1 MERIIQEITTLSTI
15 SHGKEILYFNRS
27 WRIHSGS
34 VYWET
39 MGKAFDKWE
48 LSEENEKKD
57 NEFEKYLKS
66 LKGVELYIS
75 TQIYVRVFENPEF
88 PGDEMLATL
97 LEEADKYIG
106 VMLENFGGGD
116 DSYFDYVPD
125 LSEQIQM
132 LLYQIPNCP
141 EKDALIEKWEKGIR
155 QEYLA
160 DDNNEYIED
169 ENELQEM
176 IQWMRSKVIG
186 RNHDQVL
193 TCKNVLEA
201 WDEFNKEDHE

>member
-1 MERIIQEITTLSTI
+1 MEKKFYILTEVGEYTPDQFI
-15 SHGKEILYFNRS
+15 GKQ
-27 WRIHSGS
+27 W
-34 VYWET
+34 V
-39 MGKAFDKWE
+39 KAFDKWE

-116 DSYFDYVPD
+116 DPYFDYVPD

-141 EKDALIEKWEKGIR
+141 EKDVLIEKWEKGIR

>member
-1 MERIIQEITTLSTI
+1 MEKKFYILTEVGEYTPDQFI
-15 SHGKEILYFNRS
+15 GKQ
-27 WRIHSGS
+27 W
-34 VYWET
+34 V
-39 MGKAFDKWE
+39 KAFDKWE

-97 LEEADKYIG
+97 LEEADRYIG

>member
-1 MERIIQEITTLSTI
+1 MEKKFYILTEIGEYTPDQFI
-15 SHGKEILYFNRS
+15 GEQ
-27 WRIHSGS
+27 W
-34 VYWET
+34 V
-39 MGKAFDKWE
+39 KAFDKWE
-48 LSEENEKKD
+48 LSEEDEKKD

-66 LKGVELYIS
+66 LKGVELDMS
-75 TQIYVRVFENPEF
+75 TQIYVRTFENPEF

-97 LEEADKYIG
+97 LKEADKYIE

-141 EKDALIEKWEKGIR
+141 EKDALIEKWEKGIK

-160 DDNNEYIED
+160 DDDNEYIED

-176 IQWMRSKVIG
+176 IQWMKSRVIG

-201 WDEFNKEDHE
+201 WDEFNKENHE

>member
-1 MERIIQEITTLSTI
+1 MEKKFYILTEVGEYTPDQFI
-15 SHGKEILYFNRS
+15 GKQ
-27 WRIHSGS
+27 W
-34 VYWET
+34 V
-39 MGKAFDKWE
+39 KAFDKWE

-66 LKGVELYIS
+66 LKGVELYIL

-97 LEEADKYIG
+97 LEEADRYIG

-141 EKDALIEKWEKGIR
+141 EKDALIKKWEKGIR

-201 WDEFNKEDHE
+201 WDEFNREDHE

>member
-1 MERIIQEITTLSTI
+1 MEKKFYILTEVGEYTPDQFI
-15 SHGKEILYFNRS
+15 GKQ
-27 WRIHSGS
+27 W
-34 VYWET
+34 V
-39 MGKAFDKWE
+39 KAFDKWE

-132 LLYQIPNCP
+132 LLYQIPNCQ

-186 RNHDQVL
+186 RNHDLVL

>member
-1 MERIIQEITTLSTI
+1 MEKKFYILTEVGEYTPDQFI
-15 SHGKEILYFNRS
+15 GKQ
-27 WRIHSGS
+27 W
-34 VYWET
+34 V
-39 MGKAFDKWE
+39 KAFDKWE

-116 DSYFDYVPD
+116 DSYFVYVPD

>member
-1 MERIIQEITTLSTI
+1 MEKKFYILTEVGEYTPDQFI
-15 SHGKEILYFNRS
+15 GKQ
-27 WRIHSGS
+27 W
-34 VYWET
+34 V
-39 MGKAFDKWE
+39 KAFDKWE

-141 EKDALIEKWEKGIR
+141 KKDALIEKWEKGIR

>member
-1 MERIIQEITTLSTI
+1 M
-15 SHGKEILYFNRS
+15 GKKFYILTEVGEYTPDQFIGKQ
-27 WRIHSGS
+27 W
-34 VYWET
+34 V
-39 MGKAFDKWE
+39 KAFDKWE
-48 LSEENEKKD
+48 LSEEDEKKD

>member
-1 MERIIQEITTLSTI
+1 MEKKFYILTEVGEYTPDQFI
-15 SHGKEILYFNRS
+15 GKQ
-27 WRIHSGS
+27 W
-34 VYWET
+34 V
-39 MGKAFDKWE
+39 KAFDKWE

-66 LKGVELYIS
+66 LKRVELYIS
-75 TQIYVRVFENPEF
+75 TQIYMRVFENPEF

-176 IQWMRSKVIG
+176 IQWMRSRVIG

-201 WDEFNKEDHE
+201 WDEFNKEDPE

>member
-1 MERIIQEITTLSTI
+1 MEKKFYILTEIGEYTPDQFI
-15 SHGKEILYFNRS
+15 GEQWVR
-27 WRIHSGS
+27 
-34 VYWET
+34 
-39 MGKAFDKWE
+39 AFDKWG
-48 LSEENEKKD
+48 LSEEDEKKD

-66 LKGVELYIS
+66 LKGVELDTS
-75 TQIYVRVFENPEF
+75 TQIYVRIFENPEF

-97 LEEADKYIG
+97 LKEADKYIE

-160 DDNNEYIED
+160 DDDNEYIED

-176 IQWMRSKVIG
+176 IQWMKSRVIG

-201 WDEFNKEDHE
+201 WNEFNKENHE

>member
-1 MERIIQEITTLSTI
+1 MEKKFYILTEVGEYTPDQFI
-15 SHGKEILYFNRS
+15 GKQ
-27 WRIHSGS
+27 W
-34 VYWET
+34 V
-39 MGKAFDKWE
+39 KVFDKWE

-66 LKGVELYIS
+66 LKGVEIYIS

>member
-1 MERIIQEITTLSTI
+1 MEKKFYILTEVGEYTPDQFI
-15 SHGKEILYFNRS
+15 GKQ
-27 WRIHSGS
+27 W
-34 VYWET
+34 V
-39 MGKAFDKWE
+39 KAFDKWE

-66 LKGVELYIS
+66 LKGVELDIS

-97 LEEADKYIG
+97 LGEADKYIG

>member
-1 MERIIQEITTLSTI
+1 M
-15 SHGKEILYFNRS
+15 
-27 WRIHSGS
+27 
-34 VYWET
+34 
-39 MGKAFDKWE
+39 
-48 LSEENEKKD
+48 
-57 NEFEKYLKS
+57 
-66 LKGVELYIS
+66 
-75 TQIYVRVFENPEF
+75 
-88 PGDEMLATL
+88 
-97 LEEADKYIG
+97 
-106 VMLENFGGGD
+106 
-116 DSYFDYVPD
+116 
-125 LSEQIQM
+125 
-132 LLYQIPNCP
+132 P

>member
-1 MERIIQEITTLSTI
+1 MEKKFYILTEVGEYTPDQFI
-15 SHGKEILYFNRS
+15 GKQ
-27 WRIHSGS
+27 W
-34 VYWET
+34 V
-39 MGKAFDKWE
+39 KAFDKWE

-97 LEEADKYIG
+97 LEEADKYIE

-155 QEYLA
+155 QEYLT

>member
-1 MERIIQEITTLSTI
+1 MEKKFYILTEVGEYTPDQFI
-15 SHGKEILYFNRS
+15 GKQ
-27 WRIHSGS
+27 W
-34 VYWET
+34 V
-39 MGKAFDKWE
+39 KAFDKWE

-66 LKGVELYIS
+66 LKGVELYNS

>member
-1 MERIIQEITTLSTI
+1 MEKKFYILTEVGEYTPDQFI
-15 SHGKEILYFNRS
+15 GKQ
-27 WRIHSGS
+27 W
-34 VYWET
+34 V
-39 MGKAFDKWE
+39 KAFDKWE

-201 WDEFNKEDHE
+201 WDEFNKKDHE

>member
-1 MERIIQEITTLSTI
+1 MEKKFYILTEVGEYTPDQFI
-15 SHGKEILYFNRS
+15 GKQ
-27 WRIHSGS
+27 W
-34 VYWET
+34 V
-39 MGKAFDKWE
+39 KAFDKCE
-48 LSEENEKKD
+48 LSEENEKND

-141 EKDALIEKWEKGIR
+141 EKDALIEKWEKEIR

-160 DDNNEYIED
+160 DENNEYIED

-176 IQWMRSKVIG
+176 IQWMRSTVIG
-186 RNHDQVL
+186 RNHDRVL

>member
-1 MERIIQEITTLSTI
+1 MEKKFYILTEVGEYTPDQFI
-15 SHGKEILYFNRS
+15 GKQ
-27 WRIHSGS
+27 W
-34 VYWET
+34 V
-39 MGKAFDKWE
+39 KAFDKWE
-48 LSEENEKKD
+48 LSEEKEKKD

-141 EKDALIEKWEKGIR
+141 EKDALIKKWEKGIR

>member
-1 MERIIQEITTLSTI
+1 MEKKFYILTEVGEYTPDQFI
-15 SHGKEILYFNRS
+15 GKQ
-27 WRIHSGS
+27 W
-34 VYWET
+34 V
-39 MGKAFDKWE
+39 KAFDKWE

-106 VMLENFGGGD
+106 VMLENLGGGD

>member
-1 MERIIQEITTLSTI
+1 MEKKFYILTEVGEYTPDQFI
-15 SHGKEILYFNRS
+15 GKQ
-27 WRIHSGS
+27 W
-34 VYWET
+34 V
-39 MGKAFDKWE
+39 KAFDKGE
-48 LSEENEKKD
+48 LSEENEKND

-66 LKGVELYIS
+66 LKGVELYTS

-141 EKDALIEKWEKGIR
+141 EKDALIEKWEKEIR

-160 DDNNEYIED
+160 DENNEYIED

-176 IQWMRSKVIG
+176 IQGMRSKVIG
-186 RNHDQVL
+186 RNHGLVL

>member
-1 MERIIQEITTLSTI
+1 MEKKFYILTEIGEYTPDQFI
-15 SHGKEILYFNRS
+15 GEQ
-27 WRIHSGS
+27 W
-34 VYWET
+34 V
-39 MGKAFDKWE
+39 KAFDKWG
-48 LSEENEKKD
+48 LSEEDEKKD

-66 LKGVELYIS
+66 LKGVELDTS
-75 TQIYVRVFENPEF
+75 TQIYVRTFENPEF

-97 LEEADKYIG
+97 LKEADKYIE

-160 DDNNEYIED
+160 DDDNEYIENED
-169 ENELQEM
+169 ELQEM
-176 IQWMRSKVIG
+176 IQWMKSTVIG

-201 WDEFNKEDHE
+201 WDEFNKENHG

>member
-1 MERIIQEITTLSTI
+1 MEKKFYILTEVGEYTPDQFI
-15 SHGKEILYFNRS
+15 GKQ
-27 WRIHSGS
+27 W
-34 VYWET
+34 V
-39 MGKAFDKWE
+39 KAFDKWE

-186 RNHDQVL
+186 RNRDQVL

>member
-1 MERIIQEITTLSTI
+1 MEKKFYILTEVGEYTPDQFI
-15 SHGKEILYFNRS
+15 GKQ
-27 WRIHSGS
+27 W
-34 VYWET
+34 V
-39 MGKAFDKWE
+39 KVFDKWE

-169 ENELQEM
+169 ENGLQEM

>member
-1 MERIIQEITTLSTI
+1 MEKKFYILTEVGEYTPDQFI
-15 SHGKEILYFNRS
+15 GKQ
-27 WRIHSGS
+27 W
-34 VYWET
+34 V
-39 MGKAFDKWE
+39 KAFDKWE

-176 IQWMRSKVIG
+176 IQWMGSKVIG

>member
-1 MERIIQEITTLSTI
+1 MEKKFYILTEVGEYTPDQFI
-15 SHGKEILYFNRS
+15 GKQ
-27 WRIHSGS
+27 W
-34 VYWET
+34 V
-39 MGKAFDKWE
+39 KAFDKWE

-176 IQWMRSKVIG
+176 VQWMRSKVIG

>member
-1 MERIIQEITTLSTI
+1 M
-15 SHGKEILYFNRS
+15 
-27 WRIHSGS
+27 
-34 VYWET
+34 
-39 MGKAFDKWE
+39 
-48 LSEENEKKD
+48 
-57 NEFEKYLKS
+57 
-66 LKGVELYIS
+66 KGVELYIS

-116 DSYFDYVPD
+116 DSYFDYIPD

-141 EKDALIEKWEKGIR
+141 EKDALIEKWEKEIR

>member
-1 MERIIQEITTLSTI
+1 MEKKFYILTEVGEYTPDQFI
-15 SHGKEILYFNRS
+15 GKQ
-27 WRIHSGS
+27 W
-34 VYWET
+34 V
-39 MGKAFDKWE
+39 KAFDKRE

-176 IQWMRSKVIG
+176 IQWMRSRVIG

>member
-1 MERIIQEITTLSTI
+1 MEKKFYILTEIGEYTPDQFI
-15 SHGKEILYFNRS
+15 GEQ
-27 WRIHSGS
+27 W
-34 VYWET
+34 V
-39 MGKAFDKWE
+39 KAFDKWE
-48 LSEENEKKD
+48 LSEEDEKKD

-66 LKGVELYIS
+66 LKGVELDMS
-75 TQIYVRVFENPEF
+75 TQIYVRTFENPEF

-97 LEEADKYIG
+97 LKEADKYIE
-106 VMLENFGGGD
+106 VMLENFGGAD

-160 DDNNEYIED
+160 DDDNEYIED

-176 IQWMRSKVIG
+176 IQWMKSRVIG

-201 WDEFNKEDHE
+201 WDEFNKENHE

>member
-1 MERIIQEITTLSTI
+1 MEKKFYILTEVGEYTPDQFI
-15 SHGKEILYFNRS
+15 GKQ
-27 WRIHSGS
+27 W
-34 VYWET
+34 V
-39 MGKAFDKWE
+39 KAFDKWE

-66 LKGVELYIS
+66 LKGVELDIS

-97 LEEADKYIG
+97 LGEADKYIG

-160 DDNNEYIED
+160 DDDNEYIED
-169 ENELQEM
+169 ENDLQEM

>member
-1 MERIIQEITTLSTI
+1 MEKKFYILTEVGEYTPDQFI
-15 SHGKEILYFNRS
+15 GKQ
-27 WRIHSGS
+27 W
-34 VYWET
+34 V
-39 MGKAFDKWE
+39 KAFDKWE

-66 LKGVELYIS
+66 LKGIELYIS

-116 DSYFDYVPD
+116 DSYFDCVPD

-141 EKDALIEKWEKGIR
+141 EKDALIEKWEKGNDVVVGVR
-155 QEYLA
+155 K
-160 DDNNEYIED
+160 NNSGNFISKMGSKLFYYILNRISD
-169 ENELQEM
+169 TKSVPGSTDFRL
-176 IQWMRSKVIG
+176 IDRKVI
-186 RNHDQVL
+186 DQL
-193 TCKNVLEA
+193 
-201 WDEFNKEDHE
+201 NKLKV

>member
-1 MERIIQEITTLSTI
+1 MEKKFYILTEIGEYTPDQFI
-15 SHGKEILYFNRS
+15 GEQ
-27 WRIHSGS
+27 W
-34 VYWET
+34 V
-39 MGKAFDKWE
+39 KAFDKWG
-48 LSEENEKKD
+48 LSEEDEKKD

-66 LKGVELYIS
+66 LKGVELDIS
-75 TQIYVRVFENPEF
+75 TQIYVRIFENPEF

-97 LEEADKYIG
+97 LKEADKYIE

-141 EKDALIEKWEKGIR
+141 EKDDLIEKWEKGIR

-160 DDNNEYIED
+160 DDDNEYIED

-176 IQWMRSKVIG
+176 IQWMKSRVIG

-201 WDEFNKEDHE
+201 WNEFNNENHE

>member
-1 MERIIQEITTLSTI
+1 MEKKFYILTEVGEYTPDQFI
-15 SHGKEILYFNRS
+15 GKQ
-27 WRIHSGS
+27 W
-34 VYWET
+34 V
-39 MGKAFDKWE
+39 KAFDKWE

-141 EKDALIEKWEKGIR
+141 EKDALIEKWEKEIR

-186 RNHDQVL
+186 KNHDQVL

>member
-1 MERIIQEITTLSTI
+1 MEKKFYILTEIGEYTPDQFI
-15 SHGKEILYFNRS
+15 GEQ
-27 WRIHSGS
+27 W
-34 VYWET
+34 V
-39 MGKAFDKWE
+39 KAFDKWE
-48 LSEENEKKD
+48 LSEEDEKKD

-66 LKGVELYIS
+66 LKGVELDMS
-75 TQIYVRVFENPEF
+75 TQIYVRTFENPEF

-97 LEEADKYIG
+97 LKEADKYIE

-160 DDNNEYIED
+160 DDDNEYIED

-176 IQWMRSKVIG
+176 IQWMKSKVIG

-201 WDEFNKEDHE
+201 WDEFNKENHE

>member
-1 MERIIQEITTLSTI
+1 M
-15 SHGKEILYFNRS
+15 GKKFYILTEVGEYTPDQFIGKQ
-27 WRIHSGS
+27 W
-34 VYWET
+34 V
-39 MGKAFDKWE
+39 KAFDKWE

-66 LKGVELYIS
+66 LKGVELDIS

-116 DSYFDYVPD
+116 DSYFDYIPD

>member
-1 MERIIQEITTLSTI
+1 MEKKFYILTEVGEYTPDQFI
-15 SHGKEILYFNRS
+15 GKQ
-27 WRIHSGS
+27 W
-34 VYWET
+34 V
-39 MGKAFDKWE
+39 KAFDKWE

-66 LKGVELYIS
+66 LKEVELYIS

-141 EKDALIEKWEKGIR
+141 EKDVLIEKWEKGIR

>member
-1 MERIIQEITTLSTI
+1 MEKKFYILTEIGEYTPDQFI
-15 SHGKEILYFNRS
+15 GEQ
-27 WRIHSGS
+27 W
-34 VYWET
+34 V
-39 MGKAFDKWE
+39 KAFDKWE
-48 LSEENEKKD
+48 LSEEDEKKD

-66 LKGVELYIS
+66 LKGVELDMS
-75 TQIYVRVFENPEF
+75 TQIYVRTFENPEF

-97 LEEADKYIG
+97 LKEADKYIE

-155 QEYLA
+155 QEYLT
-160 DDNNEYIED
+160 DDDNEYIED

-176 IQWMRSKVIG
+176 IQWMKSRVIG

-201 WDEFNKEDHE
+201 WDEFNKENHE

>member
-1 MERIIQEITTLSTI
+1 MEKKFYILTEIGEYTPDQFI
-15 SHGKEILYFNRS
+15 GEQ
-27 WRIHSGS
+27 W
-34 VYWET
+34 V
-39 MGKAFDKWE
+39 KAFDKWG
-48 LSEENEKKD
+48 LSEEDEKKD

-66 LKGVELYIS
+66 LKGVELDIS
-75 TQIYVRVFENPEF
+75 TQIYVRTFENPEF
-88 PGDEMLATL
+88 PGDEMLATIL
-97 LEEADKYIG
+97 KEADKYIE

-160 DDNNEYIED
+160 DDDNEYIED

-176 IQWMRSKVIG
+176 IQWMKSRVIG

-201 WDEFNKEDHE
+201 WDEFNKENHE

>member
-1 MERIIQEITTLSTI
+1 MEKKFYILTEIGEYTPDQFI
-15 SHGKEILYFNRS
+15 GEQ
-27 WRIHSGS
+27 W
-34 VYWET
+34 V
-39 MGKAFDKWE
+39 KAFDKWE
-48 LSEENEKKD
+48 LSEEDEKKD

-66 LKGVELYIS
+66 LKGVELDMS
-75 TQIYVRVFENPEF
+75 TQIYVRTFENPEF

-97 LEEADKYIG
+97 LKEADKYIE

-160 DDNNEYIED
+160 DDDNEYIED

-176 IQWMRSKVIG
+176 IQWMKSRVIG

-201 WDEFNKEDHE
+201 WDEFNKENHE

>member
-1 MERIIQEITTLSTI
+1 MEKKFYILTEVGEYTPDQFI
-15 SHGKEILYFNRS
+15 GKQ
-27 WRIHSGS
+27 W
-34 VYWET
+34 V
-39 MGKAFDKWE
+39 KAFDKWE

-66 LKGVELYIS
+66 LKGVEIYNS

-88 PGDEMLATL
+88 PEDEMLATL

-116 DSYFDYVPD
+116 DSYFDYIPD

-141 EKDALIEKWEKGIR
+141 EKDALIEKWEKEIR